1 MGKIKNKSKPL
12 QALIAAFVA
21 MLLAATPAIAMA
33 DMVGIDVSGWQA
45 SNVTCTAQ
53 YDFAVVKVSQGVGF
67 ENGSWR
73 TQAKC
78 VTDRGKSLGLYHYAG
93 GNNAEA
99 EADYFVAK
107 ARDYVGRAVL
117 VLDWESYQNAQWGNS
132 DWVRRFVQRVHTLT
146 GVWPMVYVQA
156 SAIRQIPSDVRAN
169 CGLWVAQ
176 YASNAPTGYQSRP
189 WNYSIY
195 GEAMRQYTSNG
206 WVNGYN
212 GPLDLNYFRGDAGQ
226 WQAYANPAGAAKPA
240 TPPQTATPPTQ
251 TIDLQALATATIRG
265 DYGNGQQR
273 RDALG
278 ANYDKVMA
286 IVNQRLNNAGT
297 SQTQQQAT
305 STGVTSVTI
314 RSGDTMSA
322 IATRTGL

>member
-1 MGKIKNKSKPL
+1 MDIKNKSKPSL
-12 QALIAAFVA
+12 VMRILAVVVA
-21 MLLAATPAIAMA
+21 VLLACTPAIAMA

-45 SNVTCTAQ
+45 SNVTCTAS

-67 ENGSWR
+67 ENSSWR

-99 EADYFVAK
+99 EADYFVGR
-107 ARDYVGRAVL
+107 ARDYIGRAVL

-156 SAIRQIPSDVRAN
+156 SALGQIPGDVRAN

-189 WNYSIY
+189 WNYAVY

-206 WVNGYN
+206 WISGYN
-212 GPLDLNYFRGDAGQ
+212 GPLDLNYFRGDASQ
-226 WQAYANPAGAAKPA
+226 WQG
-240 TPPQTATPPTQ
+240 
-251 TIDLQALATATIRG
+251 
-265 DYGNGQQR
+265 
-273 RDALG
+273 
-278 ANYDKVMA
+278 
-286 IVNQRLNNAGT
+286 
-297 SQTQQQAT
+297 
-305 STGVTSVTI
+305 
-314 RSGDTMSA
+314 
-322 IATRTGL
+322 